1 MGIHAKGLPH
11 LLWKNEEDLNREQK
25 QQLES
30 ILGGHQCLGI
40 AYEMKEE
47 IRQIYECCKT
57 TSSAQRKFE
66 KWIRLSGILYQSIA
80 NMIQKHLSG
89 ICNYFENHTKNGLT
103 EGMKTKIKL
112 IKRTSYGFTNFEH
125 HRLKLF
131 ACFNS

>member
-66 KWIRLSGILYQSIA
+66 KWIRLSGILYQSSA

-89 ICNYFENHTKNGLT
+89 ICNYFENHTTNGLT
-103 EGMKTKIKL
+103 EGINTKIKL

-125 HRLKLF
+125 LRLKLF